1 MGPPATLG
9 TPCAYFEMGP
19 LAIRSSTGP
28 PSSDMVRRIEVNLC
42 SGILSRAGSG
52 APQGSPPP
60 PPGLLCT
67 HTHPQPPGA
76 PKAPPHPLFPLCVCC
91 GLFWGSGPWGL
102 LGHRCPSVTSACCP
116 LRGPIH
122 LLPESAALRTDP
134 MQRWSPL
141 PCLASWAGY
150 ASPSDGTS
158 MPPPL
163 RSPPRPSFNMTLHP
177 LSPSQCRPQEGKACA
192 GCWGSL
198 PPGLP
203 SSEMPC
209 STSTAGPCHPALAV
223 CLGRKS
229 TGLRSGGLVLACVGS
244 LPWPGSLAPGLQ
256 LAPSSDDAGGTGTHP
271 EGTPTPGWQVR
282 PAQGIWEFK
291 VTGGPSWHAKGVLQE
306 DGTLA

>member
-1 MGPPATLG
+1 MQRNSVKSRERG
-9 TPCAYFEMGP
+9 
-19 LAIRSSTGP
+19 SSGFASPSPWTALHPHP
-28 PSSDMVRRIEVNLC
+28 PSATGGSKSTPPSLVPTLCLLWSLLGQWPVGSVRASVSIRHFCLLPSEGTHSPAPRIC
-42 SGILSRAGSG
+42 
-52 APQGSPPP
+52 
-60 PPGLLCT
+60 C
-67 HTHPQPPGA
+67 
-76 PKAPPHPLFPLCVCC
+76 PPHRPHAEMVP
-91 GLFWGSGPWGL
+91 
-102 LGHRCPSVTSACCP
+102 TS
-116 LRGPIH
+116 
-122 LLPESAALRTDP
+122 
-134 MQRWSPL
+134 
-141 PCLASWAGY
+141 CLASWAGY